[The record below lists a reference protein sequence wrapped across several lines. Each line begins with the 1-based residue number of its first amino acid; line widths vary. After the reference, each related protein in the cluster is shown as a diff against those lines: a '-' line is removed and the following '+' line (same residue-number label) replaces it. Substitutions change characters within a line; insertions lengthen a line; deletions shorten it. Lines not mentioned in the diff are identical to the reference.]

1 MSAIASRAGST
12 RNKLLWGELL
22 IGLACGT
29 VAMVQDISPFYRES
43 IHAGDG
49 WELAARATALCP
61 LISFPDNFYQF
72 NCRQTPL
79 QTLVVAVII
88 ETSSEH

>member
-29 VAMVQDISPFYRES
+29 VAMVQDISPFYKES

-49 WELAARATALCP
+49 WEPVLRLFVLSSAFLITSISLTVAKP
-61 LISFPDNFYQF
+61 LYKP
-72 NCRQTPL
+72 
-79 QTLVVAVII
+79 
-88 ETSSEH
+88 

>member
-1 MSAIASRAGST
+1 
-12 RNKLLWGELL
+12 
-22 IGLACGT
+22 
-29 VAMVQDISPFYRES
+29 MVQDISPFYKES

-49 WELAARATALCP
+49 WELAAQSMALCP

-79 QTLVVAVII
+79 QTFRQPPPRNNRNII
-88 ETSSEH
+88 RTLTNFK